1 MERSMRVQVS
11 RQAGVAPGTMRVAGT
26 ITARDRERVVW
37 YEFPEDL
44 EPEIANSAEP
54 WALLMLPLASRTGE
68 AIELDQPLDPFFLEN
83 FRGLTATWAHWYA
96 DLQEV
101 AVRAP
106 TQPAPRAHGKTA
118 QFFSGGLD
126 SWFTL
131 LRHSES
137 TARFPQ
143 IGNVDDVITIQGF
156 GNIPIAERE
165 ENARL
170 AQSVRET
177 SEHYGKRSLPIATNM
192 RVPVDEA
199 WKLAWLRWG
208 PQTHGAALAAAAL
221 FLGRRYSTV
230 KIASTHRFWESFPY
244 GSHPMTDTLFST
256 SATTF
261 FHDHALYGR
270 PDKIERIAESEYAVA
285 RLRVCN
291 AIKAARNCSQC
302 IKCHRMLLCFDSL
315 GLLDKA
321 KSFDIDV
328 YRRNKDRPFLIWND
342 NDHVRALEVRDLAL
356 SRNRRDIADVIDTSL
371 RRSRRIRR
379 STQPL
384 KKVSWRAFTALYGR
398 MAGDMLGA

>member
-1 MERSMRVQVS
+1 MRVEVS
-11 RQAGVAPGTMRVAGT
+11 RQRGVEPGTVRVVGK
-26 ITARDRERVVW
+26 IKARDTDRVVW
-37 YEFPEDL
+37 YEFSEDL
-44 EPEIANSAEP
+44 EPELGETGEP

-68 AIELDQPLDPFFLEN
+68 PIELDLPVDPFFLEN
-83 FRGLTATWAHWYA
+83 IRGMTATWAHWYA
-96 DLQEV
+96 DLREV
-101 AVRAP
+101 PIRAP
-106 TQPAPRAHGKTA
+106 TQPAAPAHGKAA

-137 TARFPQ
+137 TPRFPQ
-143 IGNVDDVITIQGF
+143 VGHIDDIITIQGF
-156 GNIPIAERE
+156 GNIPIDQRE
-165 ENARL
+165 ENRKL
-170 AQSVRET
+170 AQGVRET
-177 SEHYGKRSLPIATNM
+177 AERYGKRSLPIATNL

-208 PQTHGAALAAAAL
+208 PQTHGVALAATAL
-221 FLGRRYSTV
+221 FLSRRYSTV

-244 GSHPMTDTLFST
+244 GSHPMTDSLFST

-321 KSFDIDV
+321 KSFDVDV
-328 YRRNKDRPFLIWND
+328 YRRNKDRPFLVWND
-342 NDHVRALEVRDLAL
+342 NDHVRALEVRDVAL
-356 SRNRRDIADVIDTSL
+356 RQERRDIAAIIEESV
-371 RRSRRIRR
+371 RRSRRIRL

-384 KKVSWRAFTALYGR
+384 KNVSWRAFSALYGR
-398 MAGDMLGA
+398 MARDMIGA